1 MTGAFKLVWFAIYL
15 SSQGPQTIAFIDETP
30 FKADAECAAFGGEMK
45 GRTADFVRGMF
56 NVPWAAPVQ
65 VAFKCE
71 PNGQPA

>member
-1 MTGAFKLVWFAIYL
+1 MISAFKLIWVAL
-15 SSQGPQTIAFIDETP
+15 VMTAQGPQVVPFIDETP

-45 GRTADFVRGMF
+45 DRTADFVRGMF